1 MNSTEMLSIYIY
13 KQAFQKVDYS
23 MAGATATVLL
33 VVSVVIA
40 VFYVRP
46 AKESEELTMIG
57 SYKPW
62 MKVVS
67 SILLVIGG
75 IFAAFPILWMVCS
88 SFKANEAIFSWP
100 PKFID
105 KTAGVH
111 AYLEVLTDPEKIR
124 FS

>member
-1 MNSTEMLSIYIY
+1 
-13 KQAFQKVDYS
+13 
-23 MAGATATVLL
+23 
-33 VVSVVIA
+33 
-40 VFYVRP
+40 
-46 AKESEELTMIG
+46 MIG

-111 AYLEVLTDPEKIR
+111 AYLEVLTDPEKSVFHKQLHCGGLCGGGDIVYR
-124 FS
+124 DSGSLWIQPV